1 MRLLRRAEE
10 LTRNPQDTQTVAVA
24 ALVDYDTI
32 AAAVGVADIV
42 AAAVG
47 TMTRMPMAAVVAA
60 RADLSCCCC

>member
-1 MRLLRRAEE
+1 MPLLKWAEE

-24 ALVDYDTI
+24 ALVDNTI

-42 AAAVG
+42 TAAVG
-47 TMTRMPMAAVVAA
+47 TMTRKPMVAVEAA